1 MKHSTHTA
9 CRLITPLLAIFLMA
23 PFHSCLKDAP
33 EELPDRIQ
41 WDPAI
46 AVPLGDDQFGMN
58 NVSGFDTTKLDLD
71 TITGLPE
78 WVMDALDGLP
88 VVMQGT
94 LDFGLS
100 SIQDNLDQIKGV
112 LFRVSCQNG
121 FPDEIFAQAI
131 FEDDAGNAIDSM
143 FLDGPMAVP
152 PGQVAGTGELL
163 KPGEAVQDSYFNRD
177 RIMPLEN
184 ATTIVLRAYFYADP
198 DPQLIPHYPDFEF
211 NVHMGA
217 IFDLT
222 LEF

>member
-1 MKHSTHTA
+1 MKHRIHIA
-9 CRLITPLLAIFLMA
+9 CRLITPLLAYFLLV

-33 EELPDRIQ
+33 EELPDRIE

-58 NVSGFDTTKLDLD
+58 DVSGFDTTKLELD
-71 TITGLPE
+71 TVTGVPE
-78 WVMDALDGLP
+78 WVNEVQ

-100 SIQDNLDQIKGV
+100 SIQENLDQIKGV

-121 FPDEIFAQAI
+121 FPEEIFAQAI
-131 FEDDAGNAIDSM
+131 FEDDAGIAIDSM

-152 PGQVAGTGELL
+152 PGNVAGTGELL

-177 RIMPLEN
+177 RILPLED
-184 ATTIVLRAYFYADP
+184 ATAIVLRAYFYPTVP
-198 DPQLIPHYPDFEF
+198 DPQLIPHYPEFEF